1 MRKSN
6 KEAAQ
11 TREAI
16 VAAAADHI
24 RRTGIAEASLAD
36 VMAAAGLTHGGF
48 YRHFRNKEHLVAEAL
63 GAAGDK
69 IVAIIS
75 RKVAKSGRNAAVDS
89 YLSASHRD
97 SPTPICP
104 FAALGSEM
112 VRSGNETKI
121 AATELL
127 EKLFIAL
134 ASDARPQA
142 SARRRHRG
150 PIHNGRRHDAGACR
164 VGQRSVSGNSG
175 AREGA
180 PAPID
185 QSVPMLGKLAAAET
199 HKSRKLCGMPR
210 LSFAPMSQWRSRS
223 GQQHHLE
230 ITVCATA
237 RLHQADLFDAD
248 RFFSDVPTPDIRA

>member
-1 MRKSN
+1 LRKSN

-63 GAAGDK
+63 GAAGEK
-69 IVAIIS
+69 IVATIS

-134 ASDARPQA
+134 ASDARDPKQA
-142 SARRRHRG
+142 RGDAIVALSTMVGAMTLARVVSDSALSAEILAR
-150 PIHNGRRHDAGACR
+150 
-164 VGQRSVSGNSG
+164 
-175 AREGA
+175 ARE
-180 PAPID
+180 
-185 QSVPMLGKLAAAET
+185 
-199 HKSRKLCGMPR
+199 R
-210 LSFAPMSQWRSRS
+210 LRR
-223 GQQHHLE
+223 
-230 ITVCATA
+230 
-237 RLHQADLFDAD
+237 
-248 RFFSDVPTPDIRA
+248 